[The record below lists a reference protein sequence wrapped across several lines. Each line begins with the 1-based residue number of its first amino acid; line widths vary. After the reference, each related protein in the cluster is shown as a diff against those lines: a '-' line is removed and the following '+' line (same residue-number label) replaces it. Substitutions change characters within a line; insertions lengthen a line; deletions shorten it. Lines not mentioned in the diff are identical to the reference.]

1 MLQLL
6 KIEWMK
12 MKRYNAF
19 ILISIFF
26 IIGLFGSNYIVYA
39 FKKHVVDGSDPT
51 GIIAS
56 RSIFS
61 FPTVWQTVS
70 YFGGITL
77 ILPALLLLILVTN
90 EYAFRTNRQN
100 IIDGI
105 SRQSFI
111 QVKLML
117 TLIIAVIS
125 TAITVLVAILFGKLV
140 GGDFSFEG
148 FDSIGYFFIKALTY
162 NVFAIYMA
170 VLIRKTG
177 LTVALFFIYTVF
189 ENGLSVFLYVMVG
202 IIKKKHDLDL
212 TNIGNYLPMNAS
224 DGLLNSPFDSLRK
237 MAEKGLPAEN
247 YHLEFGLSVFYLAL
261 FCLLSVRKVSKSDL

>member
-140 GGDFSFEG
+140 GGDFSFYLLTPCPSLMTRCRYIHPAM
-148 FDSIGYFFIKALTY
+148 SIISSF
-162 NVFAIYMA
+162 
-170 VLIRKTG
+170 G
-177 LTVALFFIYTVF
+177 LTLFPVPKQRRLNLTILLHILICPIF
-189 ENGLSVFLYVMVG
+189 ESQ
-202 IIKKKHDLDL
+202 H
-212 TNIGNYLPMNAS
+212 S
-224 DGLLNSPFDSLRK
+224 SSL
-237 MAEKGLPAEN
+237 
-247 YHLEFGLSVFYLAL
+247 
-261 FCLLSVRKVSKSDL
+261 